1 MMADLV
7 SSDDGARRI
16 YAKSRLSVVF
26 TLWAVTMRFFRSL

>member
-16 YAKSRLSVVF
+16 YARSRKSVLF
-26 TLWAVTMRFFRSL
+26 ALWAVAMRCFRQL

>member
-16 YAKSRLSVVF
+16 YAKSRMNVVF
-26 TLWAVTMRFFRSL
+26 MLWAVAMRCFRQL